1 MNGPGTAAPPRATRG
16 LPVEVTSFVG
26 RRHEIAEV
34 KRLLAGAHLVTLTGV
49 GGVGKSRLARRVAAE
64 VQRAFPD
71 GVSLVEL
78 ADLESS
84 ELLVQATSEALRIHD
99 HSRRTPL
106 EVLVGHLRDRR
117 MLIVLD
123 NCEHLLRGCAAL
135 AQALMRSAPDLRI
148 LATSRQPLGVAGEQM
163 FMVPTL
169 SLPDRAA
176 RPSAPSDA
184 VMLFAERA
192 AAVVPDFQLTEADR
206 EVVERICRRLDG
218 IALAIELAAV
228 RLRIL
233 STRQL
238 LDRLDDRFKFL
249 VTGSANELP
258 RHQTLRALI
267 DWSYALCTD
276 QERLLWARA
285 SVFSG
290 GLDLA
295 AAEEVCVGE
304 GILREEIVE
313 VVAGLVDK
321 SIFVS
326 EDRLDVKRYRL
337 LETVRQYGR
346 ERLIASGEEAA
357 LRRRHRDYYQKL
369 AAQAQA
375 KLVGP
380 DQVALAARL
389 HVEHAN
395 LRVAL
400 EFCFTEPGEARAGVR
415 LGTDLLY
422 HWITGLYLGEGR
434 RWLDH
439 ALAVHS
445 EEDEDRAR
453 ALWADGWLAVIQN
466 DIDAA
471 AAMLDESRAIGER
484 LGLESVLAYV
494 ALYSGMIAMCRQ
506 DTDSAI
512 ALYEEAVA
520 RHRATGDQVG
530 LLLTLIRLSLAHSY
544 RGDAARAVS
553 TAQEC
558 LAVSDLFGERWA
570 RAYATMAL
578 GVEAWRQGDIRHAR
592 ELEQESLRFHRTLD
606 DPLGSGVSMEVLC
619 WIAAAE
625 EDHERAARLVGAL
638 ETVWNAVG
646 APLSG
651 FGHLGRYRDACRSR
665 IRGVLGD
672 RAFEAAVD
680 QGAALSYE
688 EALSYALE
696 ERPHTDV
703 SPAGGRSPS
712 VLTPREMEVARLV
725 AQGMRNKDIAAKLV
739 IAHRT
744 AEGHVERIMTKLG
757 FASRAQIAAW
767 VTAQSHPDQ
776 RD

>member
-1 MNGPGTAAPPRATRG
+1 M
-16 LPVEVTSFVG
+16 TSFVG
-26 RRHEIAEV
+26 RRHEVAEV

-49 GGVGKSRLARRVAAE
+49 GGVGKSRLAHRVAAD

-78 ADLESS
+78 ADLEGS
-84 ELLVQATSEALRIHD
+84 ELLVQATTEALGIRD
-99 HSRRTPL
+99 HSHRPPL
-106 EVLVGHLRDRR
+106 EVLIGHLRDRR
-117 MLIVLD
+117 MLVILD
-123 NCEHLLRGCAAL
+123 NCEHLLRGCAAM
-135 AQALMRSAPDLRI
+135 AQALMRSAPGLRI
-148 LATSRQPLGVAGEQM
+148 LATSRQPLGVAGEQI

-169 SLPDRAA
+169 SLPVRAS
-176 RPSAPSDA
+176 RPSTWSAPSDA
-184 VMLFAERA
+184 VLLFAERA
-192 AAVVPDFQLTEADR
+192 AAVVPDFQVTDADR
-206 EVVERICRRLDG
+206 EVVERICHRLDG
-218 IALAIELAAV
+218 IALAIELAAA

-233 STRQL
+233 SAPQL

-249 VTGSANELP
+249 VARSANELP

-304 GILREEIVE
+304 GISREEIVD

-321 SIFVS
+321 SIFMP

-346 ERLIASGEEAA
+346 ERLIASGEDTT

-369 AAQAQA
+369 AAQTQA

-415 LGTDLLY
+415 LATDLLY
-422 HWITGLYLGEGR
+422 HWITGLYLAEGR

-439 ALAVHS
+439 ALAAYS

-453 ALWADGWLAVIQN
+453 ALWADGWLAIIQN
-466 DIDAA
+466 DLDAA
-471 AAMLDESRAIGER
+471 VAMLDESRAIGER

-506 DTDSAI
+506 DADSAI
-512 ALYEEAVA
+512 ALYEDAVA

-578 GVEAWRQGDIRHAR
+578 GVEAWRQGDIRYAR
-592 ELEQESLRFHRTLD
+592 ELEQESLRFHRALD

-619 WIAAAE
+619 WIAVAE
-625 EDHERAARLVGAL
+625 EDHKRAARLVGAL

-651 FGHLGRYRDACRSR
+651 FGHLGRYRDVCRSR
-665 IRGVLGD
+665 IREVLGD

-696 ERPHTDV
+696 EKTHTDV
-703 SPAGGRSPS
+703 SSAGARSPS
-712 VLTPREMEVARLV
+712 VLTPRELEVARLV

-757 FASRAQIAAW
+757 FTSRAQIAVW
-767 VTAQSHPDQ
+767 VTAQRHPDQ
-776 RD
+776 QD